1 MGEDL
6 EVFEGSEFCW
16 HDFCLYFFF
25 LVAGWMGSLFWVWG
39 LEIAVL
45 MVDNRMIAAH
55 GLLDVGCTVGGGVP
69 VTSLRVRS
77 AGVCTC

>member
-6 EVFEGSEFCW
+6 EVFEGGEFCW
-16 HDFCLYFFF
+16 HDLCLYFFF
-25 LVAGWMGSLFWVWG
+25 LVAGWTRSLFWVWG

-45 MVDNRMIAAH
+45 MVDNRMIAAY
-55 GLLDVGCTVGGGVP
+55 GLLDVGCIVGGGVP

-77 AGVCTC
+77 VCTC